1 MEAVVAYFKESLQ
14 SPGAAED
21 FTYPTRSLHL
31 IQSREITELNI
42 LFRAAHIF
50 HNTDNQLLIQR

>member
-1 MEAVVAYFKESLQ
+1 MEAVVAYFKE

-31 IQSREITELNI
+31 IHSREITELNI
-42 LFRAAHIF
+42 LFRTAHIF
-50 HNTDNQLLIQR
+50 HNTDN